1 MVKIVKYCKIVR
13 GDHKA
18 KIKRIKQANC
28 FSAQIQ
34 SYRLSK
40 KRENLSKLNAVFEI
54 SMNPIPITKHEQIQ
68 NEIYSKN
75 KTEKIISHFS
85 PVFTLFCFCINLNR
99 FTLPSHFCNNK
110 QSQIHL
116 NVPKMIKSCDM
127 KESKREKA
135 PEKKIYL
142 HNHYQL
148 RVR

>member
-75 KTEKIISHFS
+75 KTEKIISHFQ
-85 PVFTLFCFCINLNR
+85 PRFYTFFVF
-99 FTLPSHFCNNK
+99 
-110 QSQIHL
+110 
-116 NVPKMIKSCDM
+116 
-127 KESKREKA
+127 A
-135 PEKKIYL
+135 
-142 HNHYQL
+142 
-148 RVR
+148 